1 MKSNK
6 IFKIS
11 LSVLFALPL
20 SLLFG
25 NQSFANPLSD
35 SINSHLNNENLIAC
49 GGGGGNSMA
58 AKKKKKKIRARGQL
72 SFLERKLSKDAAN
85 GIDTSETEAKIAE
98 LKALLAELKSY
109 LRINLKI
116 IFI

>member
-25 NQSFANPLSD
+25 NESFANHLSD
-35 SINSHLNNENLIAC
+35 SINYQLNNENLIAC
-49 GGGGGNSMA
+49 GGGGGNSIA
-58 AKKKKKKIRARGQL
+58 KKKKKKKIRAKGQL
-72 SFLERKLSKDAAN
+72 SFLERKLSKDAAE
-85 GIDTSETEAKIAE
+85 GKDTSETEAKIAK
-98 LKALLAELKSY
+98 LKAILAE
-109 LRINLKI
+109 
-116 IFI
+116 